1 MRTGK
6 YHILFSWVLLICFT
20 AGQYMVYAHRH
31 QIVKGNNTHHL
42 VKNTSRQSVTE
53 KCFLC
58 YVMHHNVTV
67 TAATANFDAI
77 AVLSHTF
84 KNLVYN
90 FTSIQLI
97 LSPGR
102 APPAVYA
109 A

>member
-1 MRTGK
+1 
-6 YHILFSWVLLICFT
+6 
-20 AGQYMVYAHRH
+20 
-31 QIVKGNNTHHL
+31 
-42 VKNTSRQSVTE
+42 
-53 KCFLC
+53 
-58 YVMHHNVTV
+58 V